1 MESSAEKTNIG
12 EERGEEGGGRERGE
26 VEELNTRQRKSNTRK
41 IKIGQV

>member
-12 EERGEEGGGRERGE
+12 EERGEEGRGE
-26 VEELNTRQRKSNTRK
+26 VKEVNTMQRKSNTRK